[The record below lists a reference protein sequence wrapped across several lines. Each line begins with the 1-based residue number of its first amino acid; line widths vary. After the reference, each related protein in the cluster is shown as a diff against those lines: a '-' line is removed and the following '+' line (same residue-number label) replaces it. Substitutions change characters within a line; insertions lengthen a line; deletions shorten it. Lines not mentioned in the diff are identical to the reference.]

1 MRCDYHLHSSI
12 SADSTTSPLQ
22 QIKRAEALGLDEICF
37 TEHLEIH
44 FYRGEDW
51 HVDLHDY
58 QERFAQLT
66 SSSVKIKFGI
76 EAGIALAAEYFPE
89 LEHELRSV
97 RCDFVLA
104 SAHSVN
110 DIDPFDPAFYEG
122 KTIDHVFRD
131 YISSILAGLKQLNP
145 DLYSS
150 VGHIDFPAK
159 GAHSEK
165 DSRLFY
171 HYASD
176 EIDALFR
183 YIIPLG
189 KCIEVNT
196 ATYRN
201 LGQREV
207 PGEDW
212 LRRYVQLGGEFITLG
227 SDAHSPEY
235 IHYRLDDAAEMARR
249 AGIKYYAT
257 FDRMR
262 PVFHKI

>member
-12 SADSTTSPLQ
+12 SADSTTSPFQ

-51 HVDLHDY
+51 HVNLHDY
-58 QERFAQLT
+58 KEQFAQLT
-66 SSSVKIKFGI
+66 SSSVNLKFGI
-76 EAGIALAAEYFPE
+76 EAGIALATEYFPE
-89 LEHELRSV
+89 LENELRSV
-97 RCDFVLA
+97 QCDFVLA
-104 SAHSVN
+104 SAHLVN
-110 DIDPFDPAFYEG
+110 GIDPFDPAFYEG
-122 KTIDHVFRD
+122 KTIAHVYRD
-131 YISSILAGLKQLNP
+131 YIGSILGGIKQLNS

-171 HYASD
+171 HYAPD

-183 YIIPLG
+183 YIIPQG

-201 LGQREV
+201 LVQRKV

-212 LRRYVQLGGEFITLG
+212 LRRYVQLGGEFITFG

-235 IHYRLDDAAEMARR
+235 IHYRLDDAAEIARR
-249 AGIKYYAT
+249 AGVKYYAT

-262 PVFHKI
+262 PVFHKL